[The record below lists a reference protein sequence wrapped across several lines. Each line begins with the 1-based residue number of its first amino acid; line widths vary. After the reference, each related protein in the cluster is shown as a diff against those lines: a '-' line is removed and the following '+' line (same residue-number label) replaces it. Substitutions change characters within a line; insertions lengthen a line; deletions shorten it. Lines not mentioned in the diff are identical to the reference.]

1 MKPSGNTSLHIL
13 AIPCFDGA
21 EMSAETKLY
30 ITKHLQKAGYTVIA
44 YGDGMNDYYM
54 LKQADKGFLK
64 TKSNGEVS
72 RSLKGKDLEGLT
84 FV

>member
-1 MKPSGNTSLHIL
+1 M
-13 AIPCFDGA
+13 
-21 EMSAETKLY
+21 
-30 ITKHLQKAGYTVIA
+30 IA

-72 RSLKGKDLEGLT
+72 RSLRVSKNSFVGSNVKRQEGGKGPDTTMRLFNLI
-84 FV
+84 

>member
-1 MKPSGNTSLHIL
+1 MKEYIDYEELDRKLH
-13 AIPCFDGA
+13 
-21 EMSAETKLY
+21 
-30 ITKHLQKAGYTVIA
+30 
-44 YGDGMNDYYM
+44 YM

-64 TKSNGEVS
+64 TKPNGEVS

>member
-1 MKPSGNTSLHIL
+1 
-13 AIPCFDGA
+13 
-21 EMSAETKLY
+21 
-30 ITKHLQKAGYTVIA
+30 
-44 YGDGMNDYYM
+44 MNEYYK